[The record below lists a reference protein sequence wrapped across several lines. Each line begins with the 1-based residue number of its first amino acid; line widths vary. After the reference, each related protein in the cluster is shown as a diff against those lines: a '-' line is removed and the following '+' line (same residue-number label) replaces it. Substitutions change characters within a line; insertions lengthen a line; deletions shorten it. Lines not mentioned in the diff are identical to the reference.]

1 MIKVNRPDT
10 PMTIYFLSCN
20 TGLTLAMLYVIQ
32 AVIWWRLSAILCCL
46 FCLRP
51 AGISCST
58 TWHRCNTWERL
69 KVKIIS
75 KDKLNDCLYLLKVK
89 LIIVNSLCNQN
100 EYTFSLMTFAYDLL
114 TCNLTNE
121 MNELS
126 CVPGP
131 LPLRGSC
138 RRWVVPAVRN
148 TAPPP
153 AGLG

>member
-1 MIKVNRPDT
+1 MYFWKIDFIGSRKINFMGFFLDYSGQTWSLMLYTMIKVNRPDT

-75 KDKLNDCLYLLKVK
+75 KDAEYLPLSFKSKINNCELPLQSKWIHFFLND
-89 LIIVNSLCNQN
+89 LCIWP
-100 EYTFSLMTFAYDLL
+100 FDL
-114 TCNLTNE
+114 
-121 MNELS
+121 
-126 CVPGP
+126 
-131 LPLRGSC
+131 
-138 RRWVVPAVRN
+138 
-148 TAPPP
+148 
-153 AGLG
+153 